1 MDQNIN
7 SGKRREFLSNYF
19 DENQLINF
27 CFDNSEF
34 RNLYR
39 EFDKNHTD
47 RETMVRKILEHA
59 RQNGIL
65 QKIDEWVRKENPN
78 RYNDFFKSTIKILFL
93 ASNPK
98 DTDTL
103 DLDKEIQG
111 IQEVLSEAKFK
122 DKFDIKQQWATRTDD
137 LQKLLLRYEPHI
149 VHFCGHGSEDT
160 HQMILENENGMSH
173 PVSRQALEQLFALL
187 KRNIRCVV
195 LNACQSH
202 EQAQAI
208 ANHIDC
214 VVGMSKEIG
223 DEAAI
228 KFAAAFYTALGEGE
242 NIQTAFNLGCNKIH
256 LDNLNEQDIP
266 QLLCNAGNAH
276 NITFGCD

>member
-1 MDQNIN
+1 MNQYNNI
-7 SGKRREFLSNYF
+7 GKLTKLLSKFFNKEQLLNFCVSNY
-19 DENQLINF
+19 
-27 CFDNSEF
+27 EF
-34 RNLYR
+34 SDLYDTLNKYDITVLQITNNIVR
-39 EFDKNHTD
+39 RADQKGLLQTIHEWAHETNPTRYYEFFPT
-47 RETMVRKILEHA
+47 V
-59 RQNGIL
+59 
-65 QKIDEWVRKENPN
+65 
-78 RYNDFFKSTIKILFL
+78 IKILFL

-137 LQKLLLRYEPHI
+137 LQKLLLRYQPHI

-160 HQMILENENGMSH
+160 HQIILENENGMSH
-173 PVSRQALEQLFALL
+173 PVSIQALEQLFAIL

-195 LNACQSH
+195 LNACQSR

-214 VVGMSKEIG
+214 VVGMSEEIG

-242 NIQTAFNLGCNKIH
+242 NIQTAFDLGCNKIH

-266 QLLCNAGNAH
+266 QLLCNAGNAR
-276 NITFGCD
+276 NITLVYD